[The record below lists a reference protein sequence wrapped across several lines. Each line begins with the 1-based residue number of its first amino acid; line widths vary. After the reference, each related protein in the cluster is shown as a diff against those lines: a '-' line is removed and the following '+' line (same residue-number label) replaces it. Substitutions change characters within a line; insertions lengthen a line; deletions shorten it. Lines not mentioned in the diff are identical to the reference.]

1 MAFKFSYAKGTY
13 LNRLNS
19 ANCSLMYVMLMN
31 LLERAGKVGI
41 YLMVFFHP
49 WPFTVDN

>member
-1 MAFKFSYAKGTY
+1 MALKFSYEKGTY
-13 LNRLNS
+13 LSRLTS

-31 LLERAGKVGI
+31 LLERAGKIGL

-49 WPFTVDN
+49 